1 LREKQAKKAEA
12 DLKAARA
19 AIEVLEPLHID
30 ISPFGLASTRK
41 VFNVGR
47 ITFGYDAS
55 APVRTNVSFAVQG
68 SERLA
73 IEGANSSGNT
83 QMNV

>member
-30 ISPFGLASTRK
+30 ISLFGLASTRK

-55 APVRTNVSFAVQG
+55 APVLTNVSFAVQG